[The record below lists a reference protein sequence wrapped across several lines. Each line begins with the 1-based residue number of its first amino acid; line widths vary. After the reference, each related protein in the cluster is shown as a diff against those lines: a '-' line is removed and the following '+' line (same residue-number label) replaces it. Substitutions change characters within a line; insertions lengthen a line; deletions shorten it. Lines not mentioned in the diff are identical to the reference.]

1 MKQVIK
7 IDLNKKEDV
16 FEKYSNEIID
26 DELTNY
32 IVDSCILVNE
42 NNQIELVINNH
53 IGESYKDLIISSLQK
68 EYNKGLISHF
78 KDNTRQLV
86 YLMIGVLLLFISSL
100 IERTILKEIILIGA
114 WVLIWEMMETVMFS
128 YTNSRR
134 RRNTIKKIID
144 GTIIENMINR

>member
-16 FEKYSNEIID
+16 FEKYSNEIVD

-32 IVDSCILVNE
+32 IIDSCILVNK
-42 NNQIELVINNH
+42 NDQIELIINNY

-68 EYNKGLISHF
+68 EYDKGLISHF
-78 KDNTRQLV
+78 KDNTRQLIN
-86 YLMIGVLLLFISSL
+86 LMIGVLLLSISSL
-100 IERTILKEIILIGA
+100 IEKTILKEIIIIGA

-134 RRNTIKKIID
+134 RRNTIKRIID
-144 GTIIENMINR
+144 GNIIENMING